1 MDKQEV
7 LTELREGLNGL
18 PQEDIEERL
27 SFYAEMIDDRMEE
40 GLTEQ
45 EAVAAI
51 GSVAEV
57 VAQIVGD
64 TPLTKIVREKIK
76 PCRRLGAGEVVL
88 LALGSPI
95 WLSLLISLFAVV
107 LSLYVSLW
115 SVIASV
121 WSVFAALI
129 GSALGTLV
137 GGVLLLCNGNTPG
150 GLACVAGSL
159 VCAGLAIFAFFGCG
173 AATKGVLRLT
183 KASVLAVKKRCVR
196 KEAAE

>member
-1 MDKQEV
+1 MDKQEF
-7 LTELREGLNGL
+7 LRELRVSLRGL

-27 SFYAEMIDDRMEE
+27 SFYAEMIDDRVEE

-57 VAQIVGD
+57 AAQIIGD
-64 TPLTKIVREKIK
+64 TPLTKIVKENLK
-76 PCRRLGAGEVVL
+76 PRRRLGAGELVL
-88 LALGSPI
+88 LVLGSPI
-95 WLSLLISLFAVV
+95 WLAVV

-115 SVIASV
+115 AVIASV

-137 GGVLLLCNGNTPG
+137 GGVLLLCNGNTSG
-150 GLACVAGSL
+150 GLACMAGGL
-159 VCAGLAIFAFFGCG
+159 VCAGLSIFAFFGCK
-173 AATKGVLRLT
+173 AATKGTLRLT
-183 KASVLAVKKRCVR
+183 KAAVLAVKKRCVR

>member
-1 MDKQEV
+1 MDKQEF

-27 SFYAEMIDDRMEE
+27 SFHAEMIDDRMEE

-137 GGVLLLCNGNTPG
+137 GGVLLLCNGTTPG
-150 GLACVAGSL
+150 GLACVAGTL
-159 VCAGLAIFAFFGCG
+159 VCAGLAIFAFFGCRT
-173 AATKGVLRLT
+173 ATKGVLRLT

-196 KEAAE
+196 KGAAE

>member
-1 MDKQEV
+1 MDKQEF
-7 LTELREGLNGL
+7 LRELRMGLNGL

-27 SFYAEMIDDRMEE
+27 SFYAEMIDDRVEE

-57 VAQIVGD
+57 VAQIIGD
-64 TPLTKIVREKIK
+64 TPLTKIVKEKIK
-76 PCRRLGAGEVVL
+76 PRRRLSAWEIVL

-115 SVIASV
+115 AVLVSI

-129 GSALGTLV
+129 GSALGALV
-137 GGVLLLCNGNTPG
+137 GGVLLFCNGNTPG
-150 GLACVAGSL
+150 GLECVAGSL
-159 VCAGLAIFAFFGCG
+159 VCAGLAIFAFFGCR

-183 KASVLAVKKRCVR
+183 KASALAVKKRCVR